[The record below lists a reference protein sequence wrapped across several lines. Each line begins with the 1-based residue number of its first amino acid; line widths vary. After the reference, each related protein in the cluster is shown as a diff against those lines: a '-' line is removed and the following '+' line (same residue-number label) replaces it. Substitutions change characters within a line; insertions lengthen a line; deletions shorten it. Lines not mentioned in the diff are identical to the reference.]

1 MRVEEFTR
9 IIDPIKD
16 KLYRY
21 ALRIVKD
28 EMEAED
34 VVQEVII
41 KLWKKKEQFAEIDN
55 KEAWC
60 MTLTRNLSIDK
71 TRSAKKGGYK
81 ESIED
86 YHHLKDSTLDPYKAT
101 KSNDMMKRIMELME
115 LLPENQK
122 SVLHLRDV
130 EGYSYKE
137 ISGITTLSVD
147 QVKVNLY
154 RARQSMRDKILKS
167 NIL

>member
-1 MRVEEFTR
+1 MRVEEFTG

-21 ALRIVKD
+21 AYRIVKD

-41 KLWKKKEQFAEIDN
+41 KLWKKKEQFAEIGN

-71 TRSAKKGGYK
+71 TRSRKGRV

-86 YHHLKDSTLDPYKAT
+86 YHHVKDSARDPYSET
-101 KSNDMMKRIMELME
+101 KSSDMMKHIMELMDK
-115 LLPENQK
+115 LPDNQK

-137 ISGITTLSVD
+137 ISEITTLSVD

-154 RARQSMRDKILKS
+154 RARKSMRDKLLNS
-167 NIL
+167 NLL

>member
-1 MRVEEFTR
+1 MHVEEFTG

-28 EMEAED
+28 EMGAED

-71 TRSAKKGGYK
+71 TRSKKGGRT

-86 YHHLKDSTLDPYKAT
+86 YHHVKDKTLDPYKET
-101 KSNDMMKRIMELME
+101 KSKDMMNRIMAMME
-115 LLPENQK
+115 TLPENQK

-137 ISGITTLSVD
+137 ISEITTLSVD

-154 RARQSMRDKILKS
+154 RARKSMREKILKS

>member
-1 MRVEEFTR
+1 MRVEDFTK

-21 ALRIVKD
+21 SLRIVKD

-41 KLWKKKEQFAEIDN
+41 KLWKKKEQFAEINN

-71 TRSAKKGGYK
+71 TRARKGHT
-81 ESIED
+81 ESIEN
-86 YHHLKDSTLDPYKAT
+86 YHHVKDRARDPYAET
-101 KSNDMMKRIMELME
+101 KSSDMMKHIMELMDE
-115 LLPENQK
+115 LPENQK
-122 SVLHLRDV
+122 SVLHLRDI

-137 ISGITTLSVD
+137 ISEITTLSVD

-154 RARQSMRDKILKS
+154 RARKAMRDKLTNS
-167 NIL
+167 NLL

>member
-1 MRVEEFTR
+1 MRVEEFTELVN
-9 IIDPIKD
+9 PIKD

-21 ALRIVKD
+21 AKRIVKD

-41 KLWKKKEQFAEIDN
+41 KLWKKKEQFAEIEN

-60 MTLTRNLSIDK
+60 MTMTRNLAIDK
-71 TRSAKKGGYK
+71 TRSKKGHT

-86 YHHLKDSTLDPYKAT
+86 YHHIKDRTMDPYAET
-101 KSNDMMKRIMELME
+101 RSNDMMSRIMGMMDS
-115 LLPENQK
+115 LPENQK
-122 SVLHLRDV
+122 SVMLLRDV

-137 ISGITTLSVD
+137 ISKITTLSID

-154 RARQSMRDKILKS
+154 RARKTMREKILNSK
-167 NIL
+167 L

>member
-1 MRVEEFTR
+1 MRVEEFTG

-28 EMEAED
+28 EMGAED

-41 KLWKKKEQFAEIDN
+41 KLWKKREQFAEIDN

-71 TRSAKKGGYK
+71 TRSKKGGRT
-81 ESIED
+81 ESIEA
-86 YHHLKDSTLDPYKAT
+86 YHHIKDNTLDPYKET
-101 KSNDMMKRIMELME
+101 KSKDMMKRIMVLMDT
-115 LLPENQK
+115 LPENQK

-137 ISGITTLSVD
+137 IAEITTLSVD

-154 RARQSMRDKILKS
+154 RARKSMREKILKS
-167 NIL
+167 NLL

>member
-1 MRVEEFTR
+1 MRVEDFTG

-21 ALRIVKD
+21 ALRIVKN

-71 TRSAKKGGYK
+71 TRSRKGRT

-86 YHHLKDSTLDPYKAT
+86 YHHVKDRTSDPHSKAQ
-101 KSNDMMKRIMELME
+101 SSDMMKHIMELMDT
-115 LLPENQK
+115 LPENQK

-137 ISGITTLSVD
+137 ISKITTLSVD

-154 RARQSMRDKILKS
+154 RARKSMRDKLTNS
-167 NIL
+167 NLL

>member
-1 MRVEEFTR
+1 MRVEEFTG

-34 VVQEVII
+34 VVQEVIV
-41 KLWKKKEQFAEIDN
+41 KLWKKKDQFTEIDN

-60 MTLTRNLSIDK
+60 MTLTRNLAIDK
-71 TRSAKKGGYK
+71 TRSKKRGRT

-86 YHHLKDSTLDPYKAT
+86 YHHVKDSSLDPYKAT
-101 KSNDMMKRIMELME
+101 KSNDMMKRIKEMMET
-115 LLPENQK
+115 LPDNQK

-137 ISGITTLSVD
+137 ISEITTLSLD

-154 RARQSMRDKILKS
+154 RARKSMREKILKS

>member
-1 MRVEEFTR
+1 MRIEDFTK

-21 ALRIVKD
+21 SLRIVKD

-41 KLWKKKEQFAEIDN
+41 KLWKKKEQFAEINN

-71 TRSAKKGGYK
+71 TRARKGQTD
-81 ESIED
+81 SIED
-86 YHHLKDSTLDPYKAT
+86 YHHVKDRSRDPYAET
-101 KSNDMMKRIMELME
+101 KSNDMMKHIMELMDE
-115 LLPENQK
+115 LPENQK
-122 SVLHLRDV
+122 SVLHLRDI

-137 ISGITTLSVD
+137 ISEITTLSVD

-154 RARQSMRDKILKS
+154 RARKAMRDKLTNS
-167 NIL
+167 NLL

>member
-1 MRVEEFTR
+1 MRVEEFTG

-71 TRSAKKGGYK
+71 TRSKKGGRRT

-86 YHHLKDSTLDPYKAT
+86 YHHIKDNTLDPYKET
-101 KSNDMMKRIMELME
+101 KSNDMMKRIKDLME

-137 ISGITTLSVD
+137 ISEITTLSVD

>member
-1 MRVEEFTR
+1 MRVEEFTG

-21 ALRIVKD
+21 AYRIVKD

-41 KLWKKKEQFAEIDN
+41 KLWKKKEQFAEIGN

-71 TRSAKKGGYK
+71 TRSRKGRV

-86 YHHLKDSTLDPYKAT
+86 YHHVKDSSRDPYSET
-101 KSNDMMKRIMELME
+101 KSSDMMKHIMELMDK
-115 LLPENQK
+115 LPDNQK

-137 ISGITTLSVD
+137 ISEITTLSVD

-154 RARQSMRDKILKS
+154 RARKSMRDKLLNS
-167 NIL
+167 NLL